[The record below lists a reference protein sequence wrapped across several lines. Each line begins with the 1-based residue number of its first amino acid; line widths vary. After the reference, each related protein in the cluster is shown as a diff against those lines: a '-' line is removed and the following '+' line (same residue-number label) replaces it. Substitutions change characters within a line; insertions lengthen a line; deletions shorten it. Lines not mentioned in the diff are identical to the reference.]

1 MKGDHYVNRFWKK
14 APGGR
19 VRLLKLI
26 SWLILAAVMLALPA
40 ILKNYMLSLVS
51 TTLISIIAITGLNLL
66 TGYTGLVSL
75 GSAAFLGIG
84 GFSAGIFS
92 TQLGLP
98 FLLAVIASGLF
109 AMGVG
114 ILIGIPSLRLKG
126 LYLMIATLA
135 LHYTTQSGLI
145 NYQLKSGLYAG
156 LQFPRM
162 EIAGFLIDTGA
173 KAYYF
178 FLVVTVLVLIAVYN
192 FLRTALGRS
201 FVAVRDNESAAK
213 AMGVNVTYAKL
224 TAFAISSFLIG
235 MAGALMGFALR
246 NITADI
252 FSFDLIINHLVA
264 LFVGGQAT
272 LFGPVLGAAFITLF
286 PTILNSLANATQNVF
301 PFLAHLLEAYTYEVQ
316 TFIYGLCIVLV
327 LIFKPTGLA
336 GILSDLA
343 RLFKWLGRKGM
354 PLKK

>member
-1 MKGDHYVNRFWKK
+1 MNGFWNK

-26 SWLILAAVMLALPA
+26 SWLILAAVMLALPL

-84 GFSAGIFS
+84 GFSAGVFS
-92 TQLGLP
+92 TQLGFP
-98 FLLAVIASGLF
+98 FLLAVIAGGF
-109 AMGVG
+109 VAMGVG
-114 ILIGIPSLRLKG
+114 IVIGIPSLRLKG
-126 LYLMIATLA
+126 LYLMMATMA
-135 LHYTTQSGLI
+135 LHFVTHAGLI
-145 NYQLKSGLYAG
+145 NFQMESGLYAG
-156 LQFPRM
+156 LQFPKM
-162 EIAGFLIDTGA
+162 EVAGVLLDTGV

-178 FLVVTVLVLIAVYN
+178 FLVVTVLVLIVVYN
-192 FLRTALGRS
+192 ILRTALGRS

-235 MAGALMGFALR
+235 MAGALMGFAVR
-246 NITADI
+246 NITGEI
-252 FSFDLIINHLVA
+252 FSFDLVINHLVA

-286 PTILNSLANATQNVF
+286 PSILNSLANATQNVF
-301 PFLAHLLEAYTYEVQ
+301 PFLAHILEAYTYEIQ
-316 TFIYGLCIVLV
+316 TFIYGLCIILV

-336 GILSDLA
+336 GILSDLTQ
-343 RLFKWLGRKGM
+343 LFKRLGRKGM